1 MRNKN
6 GKGNT
11 YRKEQILRIEGH
23 LCCIINSEHADSYV
37 AGVPVKL
44 ARAVNAK
51 ISDKW
56 SSEKVY
62 SDDGTED
69 TITSYE
75 GTEVEI
81 ELASLAP
88 QDRAMLFGQLFENGF
103 LIKSKDDLAPELALG
118 FRTKRRNGK
127 YEFTWLYCGKFGQG
141 LDDEFETQ
149 AEKSQLRA
157 TPSRA
162 ISMTVRKM
170 VAIRL

>member
-1 MRNKN
+1 MAEVTPIVRSRYC
-6 GKGNT
+6 GLRDIYAALLTQNT
-11 YRKEQILRIEGH
+11 QTAYA
-23 LCCIINSEHADSYV
+23 AD
-37 AGVPVKL
+37 VPVKL

-118 FRTKRRNGK
+118 SEPNDAMESMNLHG
-127 YEFTWLYCGKFGQG
+127 FT
-141 LDDEFETQ
+141 
-149 AEKSQLRA
+149 AENSDRVSMTNLRHRQKKSQSRA

-170 VAIRL
+170 VVIRL

>member
-1 MRNKN
+1 MAEVTPIVRSRYC
-6 GKGNT
+6 GLRDIYAALLTQNT
-11 YRKEQILRIEGH
+11 QTAYA
-23 LCCIINSEHADSYV
+23 AD
-37 AGVPVKL
+37 VPVKL

-149 AEKSQLRA
+149 AE
-157 TPSRA
+157 
-162 ISMTVRKM
+162 
-170 VAIRL
+170 